1 MYVYLYIYS
10 QTFWLCHIIQ
20 PAGLF
25 RLMLCVTQFLKC
37 IVITQTPSRAITVS
51 WKSISVYR
59 PLAQI
64 IIKS

>member
-1 MYVYLYIYS
+1 MRGDV
-10 QTFWLCHIIQ
+10 
-20 PAGLF
+20 AGGDAGE
-25 RLMLCVTQFLKC
+25 VE
-37 IVITQTPSRAITVS
+37 VGEPSRVITVS